1 MAQKIYARKGDE
13 GYTSIMG
20 TRTRYLKSDP

>member
-1 MAQKIYARKGDE
+1 MAQKIYTRKGDE

-20 TRTRYLKSDP
+20 TRARYLKSDP